1 MIQEINIRGLPVR
14 YAVNTD
20 NIIRVLG
27 NISTIGSLQIAA
39 RVPTFDETLHIIYL
53 GLDHTYGYTFTDFR
67 NAYYRGEIH
76 PYKHKNQYTV
86 AMMRWRI
93 LARIRQIN
101 REHNI
106 QPAKATRS

>member
-14 YAVNTD
+14 YAINTD
-20 NIIRVLG
+20 NMVSVLG
-27 NISTIGSLQIAA
+27 NISTIGSIYINA

-53 GLDHTYGYTFTDFR
+53 GLDHTAGYAWTDFR

-101 REHNI
+101 RENRLH
-106 QPAKATRS
+106 PGK